1 MGDSSLMFR
10 KEKKMGNKYV
20 EHKGK
25 DVPKSNVP
33 VELLAERR
41 LDMIHNYMQFWVEVL
56 EKELGMEKV
65 KELAIKWGKQQGIHT
80 AKVYTKWFKKRGV
93 DPGNVNLVDFCRDS
107 ARSSEIMGETY
118 KAWVYDGG
126 NKTVFQTLVCPTGKM
141 FVELGLGA
149 DTCVKQCDLWM
160 EESMRIYPK
169 IGFKRTR
176 GIDKDAFC
184 EWENW
189 SK

>member
-1 MGDSSLMFR
+1 
-10 KEKKMGNKYV
+10 MGNKYV

-25 DVPKSNVP
+25 DVPKANVS

-41 LDMIHNYMQFWVEVL
+41 LDMIHNYMQFWKEVL
-56 EKELGMEKV
+56 EQEYGLEKT
-65 KELAIKWGKQQGIHT
+65 KELAIKWGKQQGTHT
-80 AKVYTKWFKKRGV
+80 AKVVTNWFKKKGIDLASV
-93 DPGNVNLVDFCRDS
+93 TLADTCRDS

-118 KAWVYDGG
+118 KAWTYDNG
-126 NKTVFQTLVCPTGKM
+126 KKAVFQTIVCPTGKM
-141 FVELGLGA
+141 FCELGLGT

-160 EESMRIYPK
+160 DGYMCIYPK

-184 EWENW
+184 EWEMW